1 MLIATLGSL
10 ARNAFLSKLHDAAGD
25 GFADAGSLTAL
36 AVGRDKRS
44 AGADGRSRGA
54 VVSDLGVTCW
64 ETRILVGTARGYLNQ
79 LRGF

>member
-10 ARNAFLSKLHDAAGD
+10 ARNAILSKLHDAAGD

>member
-64 ETRILVGTARGYLNQ
+64 ETRILVGTARG
-79 LRGF
+79 